1 MSARMA
7 FWLPST
13 ILRKGGEQLARQV
26 ATQRRFLSTE
36 RTLTLTVANPARILN
51 NIALRYQSA
60 PRILMEYIDNGIDD
74 AEESFRKVNN
84 LLRRLVSCLLL
95 QKSYRIPFVTY
106 EIHLTIIAA

>member
-7 FWLPST
+7 FWLPPT

-26 ATQRRFLSTE
+26 AAQRRFLSTE

-74 AEESFRKVNN
+74 AEETFRKVNN
-84 LLRRLVSCLLL
+84 RRDALSLVYCFRNRTAFHFLHM
-95 QKSYRIPFVTY
+95 K
-106 EIHLTIIAA
+106 LTSQ